1 MKNCQKLKLALI
13 SLFATACAV
22 AGAAD
27 GAAFPLATRAV
38 FRTHENDVS
47 TMALVPVKR
56 ADGGYEVVVPRSA
69 PPLGCATVEVQ
80 CDSFAA
86 KAGEPGWWLLNR
98 GEMGSFDRPNF
109 KYTVN
114 RFYTHLPCFG
124 WKTAKGACLA
134 VVEGMRFEFDVA
146 VISDKAGLYRG
157 CPRWHL
163 EDLNG
168 PTGPYEDMKVI
179 FYDLGPDADYN
190 EMAKTFRRYHFAHDP
205 DMTTLKER
213 IAKRPHLAKLVRS
226 LALRQ
231 ECAGKPVEPSA
242 TRVRNWTAQDEP
254 RVGCWASFAQT
265 LTNLVALKSA
275 GVEDIQLCLA
285 GWQAGGY
292 DGRHP
297 ASFPVEPVC
306 GGEAELRR
314 LVREAQKMGVII
326 DSQSNYTDSYTCSP
340 WWFGGDV
347 ACMGPTGK
355 LEWSGGWRGGRAYH
369 TCLRR
374 AIDTYLPGE
383 LRRIRDLGFWG
394 SAYIDVFSA
403 VVPYRCCNPRHPATR
418 REAAEIQR
426 DVARRCRDI
435 FGGFSSECGFSH
447 MLAYTDYVNYVMA
460 PMRRIR
466 KENEEG
472 RRKDPNWRPL
482 VERFVPFFELAFHD
496 CVLSNPDKITQEVFP
511 GHPDYLTLVEYG
523 GRPIYYS
530 LNACVRRGAV
540 PKLKA
545 AYDEYR
551 SRADLMTEEMMRH
564 ETLAPGVV
572 KVRYANGTDIYVNHT
587 TNEWTQGAVTLKP
600 QSYLRVN

>member
-1 MKNCQKLKLALI
+1 MTMKLKHTLLLAAL
-13 SLFATACAV
+13 
-22 AGAAD
+22 GAAPAFA
-27 GAAFPLATRAV
+27 AAFPEAPRAV
-38 FRTHENDVS
+38 FTTYENDVS
-47 TMALVPVKR
+47 TMPLTPVKR
-56 ADGGYEVVVPRSA
+56 ADGGVEVTVPRGA
-69 PPLGCATVEVQ
+69 APLGCMRVEVQ
-80 CDSFAA
+80 SASLTA
-86 KAGEPGWWLLNR
+86 QKGEPGWWLLNR
-98 GEMGSFDRPNF
+98 GEMGGFDRTNF
-109 KYTVN
+109 TYTVH
-114 RFYTHLPCFG
+114 RLYTYLPCFG
-124 WKTAKGACLA
+124 WKTARGATL
-134 VVEGMRFEFDVA
+134 VVIEGMRFEFDVA
-146 VISDKAGLYRG
+146 VTSDANGHYRAS
-157 CPRWHL
+157 PRWHL

-213 IAKRPHLAKLVRS
+213 IAKRPHLAQLVRS
-226 LALRQ
+226 LSVRQ
-231 ECAGKPVEPSA
+231 QCATKPFKPGKA
-242 TRVRNWTAQDEP
+242 QQRNWTPENEP
-254 RVGCWASFAQT
+254 AVVCTTSFAQT
-265 LTNLVALKSA
+265 LTNLVALQTA
-275 GVEDIQLCLA
+275 GIADIQLCLA

-314 LVREAQKMGVII
+314 LIREAQKRGVII

-340 WWFGGDV
+340 FWFGGDV

-355 LEWSGGWRGGRAYH
+355 LEWSGAWCGGRAYH

-403 VVPYRCCNPRHPATR
+403 VVPYRCCNPRHPATHE
-418 REAAEIQR
+418 EAAEIQR
-426 DVARRCRDI
+426 DIARRCRDL

-447 MLAYTDYVNYVMA
+447 MLAYTDYINYVTA
-460 PMRRIR
+460 PMR
-466 KENEEG
+466 G
-472 RRKDPNWRPL
+472 LRRQTERMRAKDPNWRPP
-482 VERFVPFFELAFHD
+482 VDRFVPFFELAFHD
-496 CVLSNPDKITQEVFP
+496 CVLSSTDKITQEIFP
-511 GHPDYLTLVEYG
+511 GNPDYLTLVEFG
-523 GRPIYYS
+523 GRPIYYD
-530 LNACVRRGAV
+530 LNAYVRRGDI

-551 SRADLMTEEMMRH
+551 SRADLMTEEMLRH
-564 ETLAPGVV
+564 ETLAPGIV

-587 TNEWTQGAVTLKP
+587 TNTWTHGDLTLKP
-600 QSYLRVN
+600 QSYLRVD